1 MLILKQKTLPRPISF
16 WKKNYNI
23 QRWSLVMNLS
33 AAAEDAES
41 RMLGAGEFGYSNDH
55 LKKNMTMN
63 FVLMYNGENKTLL
76 SIRSWVTNLFTLSS
90 SIYNPNAFKSLK
102 IPTRKGKYFTFLLS
116 YWYCGIHRDKRP
128 DSPGPRS
135 RPTTSQTYN
144 YKLLRDLVFFLN
156 RQSIIKHKNCF
167 SKDLAVIEGKVT

>member
-76 SIRSWVTNLFTLSS
+76 SIKIWVTNLFTLSGS
-90 SIYNPNAFKSLK
+90 MNTPNAFKSLK
-102 IPTRKGKYFTFLLS
+102 SPKRIRKFYLLTQLLILWNSQRYSTR
-116 YWYCGIHRDKRP
+116 
-128 DSPGPRS
+128 RS

-144 YKLLRDLVFFLN
+144 YRLLRDLFFFFGN
-156 RQSIIKHKNCF
+156 RQSKIKHKICF